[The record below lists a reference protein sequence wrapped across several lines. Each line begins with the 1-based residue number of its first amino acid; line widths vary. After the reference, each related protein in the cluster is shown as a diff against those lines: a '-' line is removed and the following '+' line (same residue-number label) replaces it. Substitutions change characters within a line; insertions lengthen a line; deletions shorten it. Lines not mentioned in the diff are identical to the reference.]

1 MNYIFAGLIIAAWLF
16 LVIILG
22 WDVKLKTWQNIVTGV
37 ELFVIL
43 GIVYWIPFWLIFLK

>member
-16 LVIILG
+16 LVITLG
-22 WDVKLKTWQNIVTGV
+22 WNTNDKPWKNIITGV
-37 ELFVIL
+37 ERFVIL